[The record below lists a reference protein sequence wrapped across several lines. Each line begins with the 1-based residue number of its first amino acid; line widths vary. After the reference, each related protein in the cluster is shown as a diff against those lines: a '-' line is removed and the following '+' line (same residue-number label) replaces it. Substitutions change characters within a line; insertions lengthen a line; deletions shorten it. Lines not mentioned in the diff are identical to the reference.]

1 MPGPAIIRRLLRRWR
16 HPALSFILVPPG
28 GPEAARAAIRSCL
41 NQSLRE
47 IEVIV
52 AAGGIAD
59 GAAPA
64 GSVRET
70 AEALA
75 SRDSRVRVVDG
86 GARAALEAARSRWAL
101 LMGGEDR
108 IEHDGPAA
116 LIDSLRRSGSD
127 LAVGGSR
134 VLDGDWTAEPPG
146 PAGRGVRLD
155 DALGLLDAPVP
166 GRLVARTS
174 AWRRLADDALV
185 DPRERAGAALGLLL
199 AARRIDVVD
208 VLVDSRAATEPLSR
222 DRRLEALARTADRL
236 PTLLDG
242 APGPVRDR
250 VLGALLR
257 DGLLPL
263 ALCAPT
269 AGDGWI
275 RSLRALASRLIP
287 GAADPAWAM
296 LPLLDRALLWTLA
309 RGPLDELWEVLGS
322 RAEDTA
328 CLPLIPDARALTGL
342 AANAPVLGRL
352 TGLPAEL
359 LAIRPIDL
367 RVEARA
373 TSLAWRD
380 AGTLVIEGWA
390 RVPGLDPA
398 LAGAPRI
405 ELVGGRAGAGGADDG
420 EGGRTASSA
429 VEIETRCAPEADE
442 EAQDP
447 WRGYS
452 AAGFRAALALGE
464 PPEVGALLRVSLSAG
479 AEEISTRLAAPV
491 WMSGSSRSGRSAAWR
506 DADGLL
512 RVGPGRAAPAA
523 RPPGES
529 DGIARI
535 ARAWI
540 EGERVWMEGPGG
552 DWVEESSARLLLAS
566 SRGPV
571 AATMSPAPAPG
582 RGGPVP
588 EGDDGAAP
596 AWRAWI
602 PLDDP
607 GIPLGASWLRWA
619 LPDGAG
625 ADCAPAAGL
634 APALELAGHARG
646 ARLGIESGRVSLSL
660 LAPLAPEERTRRGRR
675 LLIEKDFGP
684 LVDGVLLESFQG
696 RSGGDSPGAIA
707 ADLARRGTGA
717 PLWFS
722 VVDGTVP
729 VPRGTAPLIRGS
741 EEWFR
746 ALRTARVIITNDCL
760 PIWWEKRPGQ
770 RVLQTWHGT
779 PIKRLGHDAAPGATS
794 LTYLRMITAQ
804 APQWDLLLAQ
814 SAAAEERLRSA
825 LGYTGTTWVG
835 EYPRNAPLVADERAR
850 AETRGRTRAELG
862 IAGDV
867 PVILLAPTWRED
879 LREGASP
886 MSRVVDAAR
895 IARETGAVVLARGHR
910 MNLLTLGEADG
921 AHGATGGPGET
932 GVPPGVLDVSGHPS
946 AESLMLAA
954 DVLVTD
960 YSSIIM
966 DFALTG
972 RPAIAHVPDLEDYRR
987 RRGLYGQ
994 WPDDAPWPV
1003 TRDDAGL
1010 VAELRRVL
1018 PARPGPGGER
1028 ATAPPPQRCGPDPV
1042 ERTLERLRAWVAQ
1055 PLGHLP

>member
-146 PAGRGVRLD
+146 PAGRGLRLD

-342 AANAPVLGRL
+342 AADAPSWAASPACPRSCSPSGPSTCAWRPVPRASRGATRAPSSSRAGRACPVSIQRWP
-352 TGLPAEL
+352 GRPGSSWSAGGPARE
-359 LAIRPIDL
+359 APMT
-367 RVEARA
+367 ARA
-373 TSLAWRD
+373 GGPPR
-380 AGTLVIEGWA
+380 
-390 RVPGLDPA
+390 
-398 LAGAPRI
+398 AP
-405 ELVGGRAGAGGADDG
+405 
-420 EGGRTASSA
+420 
-429 VEIETRCAPEADE
+429 
-442 EAQDP
+442 
-447 WRGYS
+447 
-452 AAGFRAALALGE
+452 
-464 PPEVGALLRVSLSAG
+464 
-479 AEEISTRLAAPV
+479 
-491 WMSGSSRSGRSAAWR
+491 SRSR
-506 DADGLL
+506 
-512 RVGPGRAAPAA
+512 RAAPP
-523 RPPGES
+523 RPMRRPRTPG
-529 DGIARI
+529 
-535 ARAWI
+535 
-540 EGERVWMEGPGG
+540 
-552 DWVEESSARLLLAS
+552 
-566 SRGPV
+566 
-571 AATMSPAPAPG
+571 AAT
-582 RGGPVP
+582 
-588 EGDDGAAP
+588 
-596 AWRAWI
+596 
-602 PLDDP
+602 
-607 GIPLGASWLRWA
+607 
-619 LPDGAG
+619 
-625 ADCAPAAGL
+625 
-634 APALELAGHARG
+634 
-646 ARLGIESGRVSLSL
+646 
-660 LAPLAPEERTRRGRR
+660 
-675 LLIEKDFGP
+675 
-684 LVDGVLLESFQG
+684 
-696 RSGGDSPGAIA
+696 
-707 ADLARRGTGA
+707 
-717 PLWFS
+717 
-722 VVDGTVP
+722 
-729 VPRGTAPLIRGS
+729 
-741 EEWFR
+741 
-746 ALRTARVIITNDCL
+746 
-760 PIWWEKRPGQ
+760 
-770 RVLQTWHGT
+770 
-779 PIKRLGHDAAPGATS
+779 
-794 LTYLRMITAQ
+794 
-804 APQWDLLLAQ
+804 
-814 SAAAEERLRSA
+814 
-825 LGYTGTTWVG
+825 
-835 EYPRNAPLVADERAR
+835 
-850 AETRGRTRAELG
+850 
-862 IAGDV
+862 
-867 PVILLAPTWRED
+867 
-879 LREGASP
+879 
-886 MSRVVDAAR
+886 
-895 IARETGAVVLARGHR
+895 
-910 MNLLTLGEADG
+910 
-921 AHGATGGPGET
+921 
-932 GVPPGVLDVSGHPS
+932 VPPASVPHWPWAS
-946 AESLMLAA
+946 
-954 DVLVTD
+954 
-960 YSSIIM
+960 
-966 DFALTG
+966 
-972 RPAIAHVPDLEDYRR
+972 RPRS
-987 RRGLYGQ
+987 
-994 WPDDAPWPV
+994 
-1003 TRDDAGL
+1003 
-1010 VAELRRVL
+1010 
-1018 PARPGPGGER
+1018 ER
-1028 ATAPPPQRCGPDPV
+1028 CCASR
-1042 ERTLERLRAWVAQ
+1042 
-1055 PLGHLP
+1055 